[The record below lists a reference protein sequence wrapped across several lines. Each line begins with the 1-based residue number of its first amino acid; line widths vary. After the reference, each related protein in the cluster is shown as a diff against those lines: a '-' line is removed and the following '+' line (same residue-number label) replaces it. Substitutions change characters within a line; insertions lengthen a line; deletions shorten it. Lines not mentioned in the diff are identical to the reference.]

1 MAVSFIGG
9 GNVSTN
15 VEKCFHEKSMQNC
28 ILQVSRHILLHS
40 LSSIIAVFSS
50 YYIERQWTEETNTKL
65 CGGGIYKKL
74 QWLHAREHCDGRHIH
89 MCSPNIWV
97 CHVAHLVTLMCC
109 VVFLCFVCL
118 RPVSC
123 VPMLPVS
130 LDCPFVI
137 ASSVF
142 SNVYI

>member
-1 MAVSFIGG
+1 MAVSFIGS

-89 MCSPNIWV
+89 MCSPQYLGLPCCSS
-97 CHVAHLVTLMCC
+97 CHFDVLCC
-109 VVFLCFVCL
+109 VFVLCL
-118 RPVSC
+118 SSSC
-123 VPMLPVS
+123 VL
-130 LDCPFVI
+130 C
-137 ASSVF
+137 
-142 SNVYI
+142 SNVASFSGLSICDSFFGFL